1 MSDAIQNTSNHLRA
15 LREKQDPVSAAR
27 REAVPPR
34 EIAVQVLHRL
44 RAVLLDST
52 PNRELESE
60 LEVASGLLSRLVGPA
75 KAERLIERLPE
86 IRSCLALDIE
96 AAHQGD
102 PAATTYAEIVIAYP
116 SIMAVSTYRIAH
128 ALYQMGEPVIARIM
142 SEHAHSRTGI
152 DIPPGA
158 EIGCH
163 FFIAHGTGVVIGE
176 TTVIG
181 NRVKLYHGVTLGAF
195 SNRHGRLDA
204 GKKRHPSIED
214 DVTIYPNATVL
225 GGDTVVGRGSVIGG
239 NVWVTG
245 AVPANSTVTI
255 ENPRLRIRR
264 GDEPRGEGDQLR
276 EP

>member
-142 SEHAHSRTGI
+142 SAHAHSSTGI
-152 DIPPGA
+152 DIHPGA

-163 FFIAHGTGVVIGE
+163 FFIDHGTGVVIGE

-204 GKKRHPSIED
+204 GK
-214 DVTIYPNATVL
+214 NATVL